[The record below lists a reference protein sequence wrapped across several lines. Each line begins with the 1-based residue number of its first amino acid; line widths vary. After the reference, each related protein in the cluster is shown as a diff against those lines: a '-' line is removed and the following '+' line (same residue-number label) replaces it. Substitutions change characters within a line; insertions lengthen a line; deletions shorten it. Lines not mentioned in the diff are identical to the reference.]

1 MEIGGLQTRVR
12 DLAQGHDIEI
22 PNNAMLNHR
31 TDFFKD
37 NPGGP
42 HKEFVE
48 FNIGYGVDAKVVN
61 DYLIQAYRE
70 AKSKCTGLDETR
82 QPIIS
87 LKENGNNAVR
97 WRMTYFVSSPRQL
110 LKIRDEINLAA
121 YNLQTEFGIDL
132 STPTLEKSV
141 ADN

>member
-1 MEIGGLQTRVR
+1 M
-12 DLAQGHDIEI
+12 
-22 PNNAMLNHR
+22 
-31 TDFFKD
+31 
-37 NPGGP
+37 
-42 HKEFVE
+42 
-48 FNIGYGVDAKVVN
+48 N
-61 DYLIQAYRE
+61 DYLNQAYQE
-70 AKSKCTGLDETR
+70 AKKNCTGLDEDR

-87 LKENGNNAVR
+87 LKENANNAVR

-121 YNLQTEFGIDL
+121 YNLQGEFGIDL